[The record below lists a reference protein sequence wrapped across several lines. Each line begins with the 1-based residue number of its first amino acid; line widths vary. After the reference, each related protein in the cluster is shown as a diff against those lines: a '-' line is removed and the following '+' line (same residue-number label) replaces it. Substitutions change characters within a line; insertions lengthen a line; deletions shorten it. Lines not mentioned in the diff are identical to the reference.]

1 MYVCYVKYETQ
12 QGGQGRDSTRG
23 ADQIARNDEGIHTH
37 MLLLMLLLLVLSLLL
52 LLLLLS
58 SSWGRLEGPGTT
70 DDSTTAIDQ

>member
-1 MYVCYVKYETQ
+1 MKGHIILFIGSRAKVFCIGMLV
-12 QGGQGRDSTRG
+12 
-23 ADQIARNDEGIHTH
+23 
-37 MLLLMLLLLVLSLLL
+37 LLLMLLLVVLSLLL